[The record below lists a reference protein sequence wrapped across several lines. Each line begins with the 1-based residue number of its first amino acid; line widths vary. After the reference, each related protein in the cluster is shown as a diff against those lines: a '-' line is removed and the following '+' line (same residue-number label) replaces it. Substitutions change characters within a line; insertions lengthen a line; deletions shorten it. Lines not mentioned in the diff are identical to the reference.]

1 MAAAPVM
8 SDDVYVL
15 LVVGLVG
22 AAWLATLALVVIH
35 WIADRRAAREQLT
48 LDQLHRTVAEARS
61 REAAR

>member
-1 MAAAPVM
+1 MAAATVM

-48 LDQLHRTVAEARS
+48 RDQLHRTVAEARG
-61 REAAR
+61 REPVR